1 MAVVDVVRETTDKT
15 REKFLLRYKNKAYG
29 KILNKIFIAA
39 RQGSETVQIRLD
51 KLFFRHISDDPI
63 KLLKKTLV
71 DVFCQDG
78 FHVETCYLSNVITI
92 SWENKNEQQKS

>member
-1 MAVVDVVRETTDKT
+1 MAVVDIARKNTAGAK
-15 REKFLLRYKNKAYG
+15 EKFLLRYKNKAYR

-51 KLFFRHISDDPI
+51 KLFFRHLSDDLI

-71 DVFCQDG
+71 DVFYQDG
-78 FHVETCYLSNVITI
+78 FHVKTYYLSNIIII
-92 SWENKNEQQKS
+92 SWENKK

>member
-1 MAVVDVVRETTDKT
+1 MAVVDIARKNTTEAK
-15 REKFLLRYKNKAYG
+15 EKFLLRYKSKMHR

-39 RQGSETVQIRLD
+39 RQGSETIQIRLD
-51 KLFFRHISDDPI
+51 KLFFLHISDDLI
-63 KLLKKTLV
+63 KLLKKALV

-92 SWENKNEQQKS
+92 SWENKK

>member
-1 MAVVDVVRETTDKT
+1 MAVVDIVRRNTAKAK
-15 REKFLLRYKNKAYG
+15 EKFLLRYKNKAYI
-29 KILNKIFIAA
+29 KILNKVFLAA

-51 KLFFRHISDDPI
+51 KLFSRHLSDDLI

-92 SWENKNEQQKS
+92 SWENKNE

>member
-1 MAVVDVVRETTDKT
+1 MAVVDVVRKNTVEAK
-15 REKFLLRYKNKAYG
+15 EKFLLRYKSKMHR
-29 KILNKIFIAA
+29 KILNKIFLAA

-51 KLFFRHISDDPI
+51 ELFFRHLSDDLI

-71 DVFCQDG
+71 DAFYQDG

-92 SWENKNEQQKS
+92 SWESKK

>member
-1 MAVVDVVRETTDKT
+1 MAVVDIARKNTAGAK
-15 REKFLLRYKNKAYG
+15 EKFLLRYKNKAYK
-29 KILNKIFIAA
+29 KILNKVFLAA

-51 KLFFRHISDDPI
+51 ELFFRHLSDDLI

-92 SWENKNEQQKS
+92 SWENKNE

>member
-1 MAVVDVVRETTDKT
+1 MAVVDIARKNTAEAK
-15 REKFLLRYKNKAYG
+15 EKFLLRYKNKEYR
-29 KILNKIFIAA
+29 KILNKIFLAA

-51 KLFFRHISDDPI
+51 ELFFLHLIDNLI

-71 DVFCQDG
+71 DAFYQDG

-92 SWENKNEQQKS
+92 SWENKK

>member
-1 MAVVDVVRETTDKT
+1 MAVVDIARKNTAEAK
-15 REKFLLRYKNKAYG
+15 EKFLLRYKNKAYE

-39 RQGSETVQIRLD
+39 RQGSETVQIQLD
-51 KLFFRHISDDPI
+51 GLFFLHLSDDLI

-71 DVFCQDG
+71 DVFYQDG

-92 SWENKNEQQKS
+92 SWENKK